1 MKSAGFKI
9 LSTGLASS
17 SARIFVLVFSLMIA
31 WLAFGFCTPQ
41 PVAPASPLQSSDFN
55 GDLAF
60 KSRLGVGA
68 EPPRDAEVLLGGG
81 SAGGGSA
88 GGGGGRGGDSTALQT
103 QLTTLWKHWVGPYR
117 QERHMPDSPVIWKVM
132 PEGSVMTCCQ
142 SPADAG
148 GVVWGINDLLT
159 RKTYRDIRL
168 HVEFKLMGALSQE
181 FAPDPGPT
189 KAPHYANSG
198 VYLQNRYEIQIKTPE
213 KPVTVDAHEMGALVD
228 QVPARVDAMLPN
240 GHWQAYDVLFRAARW
255 QDGALL
261 APAEITVYWNGHL
274 AHDRVAATAPAT
286 GGSSGVAVDSTP
298 QGLKLQSEGTDV
310 RFRNIWVQ
318 ELDCDARPC
327 KLLNSSSRK

>member
-1 MKSAGFKI
+1 MKSARFKR
-9 LSTGLASS
+9 LSTGLASAF
-17 SARIFVLVFSLMIA
+17 ARIFAIAFAFMLVLAISLFG
-31 WLAFGFCTPQ
+31 LGFCTPQ
-41 PVAPASPLQSSDFN
+41 PFDPAPAYDSSDFN
-55 GDLAF
+55 GSLAF

-68 EPPRDAEVLLGGG
+68 EPPPDAEVLLGGG
-81 SAGGGSA
+81 SAGG
-88 GGGGGRGGDSTALQT
+88 DSTALQT
-103 QLTTLWKHWVGPYR
+103 QLSTLWKHWVGPYR
-117 QERHMPDSPVIWKVM
+117 LERNLPDTPVIWKVM

-159 RKTYRDIRL
+159 RKTYRDMRL

-181 FAPDPGPT
+181 FAPNPGRA

-213 KPVTVDAHEMGALVD
+213 KSITTDAHEMGALVD
-228 QVPARVDAMLPN
+228 QVPARVNAMLPN

-261 APAEITVYWNGHL
+261 APAEITVYWNGLL

-310 RFRNIWVQ
+310 RFRNVWVQ
-318 ELDCDARPC
+318 ELDCEARPC
-327 KLLNSSSRK
+327 RLLNSSSRK